1 MRKVFLSFIAVLL
14 WTGIFAESVDVSS
27 ARRVAESFLAGI
39 EAKNIGQLN
48 DITSTTP
55 FREFYVFSIGD
66 EGFILVSADDCVL
79 PILGYSLTNKF
90 SVKNMPKNVKA
101 VLEGYDEQIR
111 FYKEQAN
118 TATLRTSDGGV
129 SENDIVAEQW
139 KMLLSGTAPEPDYT
153 TSVAPLLTTTWN
165 QSPYYNNMC
174 PYDENYYE
182 NTVTGC
188 VATATAQIMKYWNHP
203 TTGYGSHSYN
213 HSAYGTLSAN
223 FGTTTYDWNNMPT
236 ALSTNSTTAELN
248 AVATLMYHVGVAIE
262 MDYGVSA
269 TGGSGANNYSVLGE
283 VNASSQHA
291 LVEYFKYS
299 PDMQVLSKAEYSDA
313 DWDAVL
319 MAELDQNR
327 PILYSGRDLSG
338 GHSYVCDGYNQEG
351 MFHINWGWG
360 GYCDGY
366 YEMGALNPAP
376 GGTGGNATYTF
387 NLKNVVVLGIRPNTD
402 WNTSTVVTATANSA
416 SYGNVTGAG
425 TYTFGD
431 IVEIK
436 AMPVDGYRFKQWND
450 GSKYNPRKFVAT
462 GGNYSY
468 TAIFEPL
475 QGDTLGYS
483 ANTCLSAYNVDDW
496 GIKLPGILFPNGDTL
511 MAVQFY
517 VYEEG
522 TYDLTVYTGGSSI
535 EQAVYTSTYVATE
548 SGSWQTIPL
557 TTPAIVA
564 PNQSV
569 WLTLHCTDVA
579 YPGAVSYYTGGYNS
593 FLVGE
598 SFTAYTN
605 TNSFMIRGI
614 FGEYTEED
622 NDTDTDSEDCIV
634 INNDTVSYCGDNL
647 FETSVGVG
655 VADTALQWG
664 ILLPGNSIENRNTVE
679 SVLLYVPVTGNY
691 IMKIYQGDPAT
702 LIHRQQ
708 YTATTTGWTNIML
721 PAELPLDNSQN
732 LLITFSSPDVDYPAA
747 ACNSVGCSNSD
758 WFSLGDGWGHIGD
771 QNLNYSWLI
780 KCVMKESDTI
790 SYCGN
795 RPYIGR
801 LTYEVSDSNFVWGI
815 NLPSNTLTNR
825 DVLESV
831 QLFVPTLGTYVLKVY
846 STNTS
851 SIHDSTLVYR
861 QEYTAT
867 ELSWNTIVLD
877 DMLVIDKTKDLYVM
891 FSIISNTP
899 VTPLAV
905 CDYAG
910 NVYSSLYYEDD
921 AWYYTNNFSWLIK
934 CVTKKSYPSEDGC
947 ITIQDD
953 VVSYC
958 ADNPFT
964 QNIGAGVADTAFQW
978 GILLPGNSIENRN
991 TVESVLLY
999 VPVTGNY
1006 IMKIYQGDP
1015 ATLIHRQ
1022 QYTATTTGW
1031 TNIMLPAE
1039 LPLDNSQNLLITFS
1053 SPDVDYPAAACNSV
1067 GCSNSDWFSLGDGW
1081 GHIGDQNLNYS
1092 WLIKCVM
1099 KESDTISYCGNR
1111 PYIGRLTY
1119 EVSDSNFVWGINL
1132 PSNTL
1137 TNRDVLESVQLFVPT
1152 LGTYVLKVY
1161 STNTS
1166 SIHDSTLVYRQ
1177 EYTATELSWNTIVL
1191 DDMLVIDK
1199 TKDLYVMFS
1208 IISNTPVTPLAVC
1221 DYAGNVYS
1229 SLYYE
1234 DDAWY
1239 YTDNFSWLIKCITR
1253 KVCPITIECL
1263 GNGQGIVSLSASP
1276 LNNVCGQT
1284 YYLRNGDTAT
1294 YIFTPSVGSTLAGV
1308 MLNSTDYMNNLQPL
1322 GQGAYSLS
1330 FVVTDTTILQ
1340 SIFAI
1345 NEYQLSVS
1353 LADAAMGAVTGAGTY
1368 HHGDTVAI
1376 TAVPNQETFFVNWND
1391 GDTNNPRIIVIDRD
1405 TAFTAT
1411 FGYYPIYNTI
1421 LDTIC
1426 SNEIYTDNGF
1436 NTAVEGTYTD
1446 TIHTAI
1452 GRDSIVTLVLTV
1464 IPTSTGVDVQE
1475 ACNSYTWIDGVTYT
1489 ESTNTPTYTI
1499 TAANGCD
1506 SVVTLHLT
1514 INLSVYDTI
1523 VDYAETEYTWNDTTY
1538 TESGTY
1544 QYVGV
1549 TADGCDSIV
1558 TLILT
1563 IGDVGIDGADVLE
1576 SLTFYPNPTTGNIT
1590 FNRSDILK
1598 VEVLD
1603 AVGRMVAV
1611 YEHLHI
1617 IDLSKLSNG
1626 YYTMRVTTPEG
1637 VAIRKVI
1644 RK

>member
-598 SFTAYTN
+598 SFTAYDN

-622 NDTDTDSEDCIV
+622 NDTDSEDCIV

-647 FETSVGVG
+647 YETSVGVG
-655 VADTALQWG
+655 VADTAFQWG

-708 YTATTTGWTNIML
+708 YTATATGWANIML

-758 WFSLGDGWGHIGD
+758 WFSVGDGWGHIGD

-795 RPYIGR
+795 RPYIGC

-910 NVYSSLYYEDD
+910 NVYSSLYYEDEQ
-921 AWYYTNNFSWLIK
+921 WYYTN
-934 CVTKKSYPSEDGC
+934 
-947 ITIQDD
+947 
-953 VVSYC
+953 
-958 ADNPFT
+958 
-964 QNIGAGVADTAFQW
+964 
-978 GILLPGNSIENRN
+978 
-991 TVESVLLY
+991 
-999 VPVTGNY
+999 
-1006 IMKIYQGDP
+1006 
-1015 ATLIHRQ
+1015 
-1022 QYTATTTGW
+1022 
-1031 TNIMLPAE
+1031 
-1039 LPLDNSQNLLITFS
+1039 
-1053 SPDVDYPAAACNSV
+1053 
-1067 GCSNSDWFSLGDGW
+1067 
-1081 GHIGDQNLNYS
+1081 
-1092 WLIKCVM
+1092 
-1099 KESDTISYCGNR
+1099 
-1111 PYIGRLTY
+1111 
-1119 EVSDSNFVWGINL
+1119 
-1132 PSNTL
+1132 
-1137 TNRDVLESVQLFVPT
+1137 
-1152 LGTYVLKVY
+1152 
-1161 STNTS
+1161 
-1166 SIHDSTLVYRQ
+1166 
-1177 EYTATELSWNTIVL
+1177 
-1191 DDMLVIDK
+1191 
-1199 TKDLYVMFS
+1199 
-1208 IISNTPVTPLAVC
+1208 
-1221 DYAGNVYS
+1221 
-1229 SLYYE
+1229 
-1234 DDAWY
+1234 
-1239 YTDNFSWLIKCITR
+1239 NFSWLIKCITR

-1308 MLNSTDYMNNLQPL
+1308 MLNSTDYMSNLQPL

-1411 FGYYPIYNTI
+1411 FGYYTIYNTI

-1452 GRDSIVTLVLTV
+1452 GSDSIVTLVLTV

-1475 ACNSYTWIDGVTYT
+1475 ACNSYTWIDGITYT
-1489 ESTNTPTYTI
+1489 ESTNTPTYTITAANGCDSVVTLHLTINPSAEAVDSVVSCDSYTWIDGITYTESTNTPTYII

-1544 QYVGV
+1544 QYVDV
-1549 TADGCDSIV
+1549 TTDGCDSIV

-1603 AVGRMVAV
+1603 AVGRVVAV

>member
-118 TATLRTSDGGV
+118 TATLRTSEGGV

-351 MFHINWGWG
+351 MFHINWGCG

-431 IVEIK
+431 IVEKK
-436 AMPVDGYRFKQWND
+436 AMPVDGYSFKQWND

-708 YTATTTGWTNIML
+708 YTATATGWTNIML

-795 RPYIGR
+795 RPYIGC

-905 CDYAG
+905 CEYAG
-910 NVYSSLYYEDD
+910 NVYSSLYYEDEQ
-921 AWYYTNNFSWLIK
+921 WYYTN
-934 CVTKKSYPSEDGC
+934 
-947 ITIQDD
+947 
-953 VVSYC
+953 
-958 ADNPFT
+958 
-964 QNIGAGVADTAFQW
+964 
-978 GILLPGNSIENRN
+978 
-991 TVESVLLY
+991 
-999 VPVTGNY
+999 
-1006 IMKIYQGDP
+1006 
-1015 ATLIHRQ
+1015 
-1022 QYTATTTGW
+1022 
-1031 TNIMLPAE
+1031 
-1039 LPLDNSQNLLITFS
+1039 
-1053 SPDVDYPAAACNSV
+1053 
-1067 GCSNSDWFSLGDGW
+1067 
-1081 GHIGDQNLNYS
+1081 
-1092 WLIKCVM
+1092 
-1099 KESDTISYCGNR
+1099 
-1111 PYIGRLTY
+1111 
-1119 EVSDSNFVWGINL
+1119 
-1132 PSNTL
+1132 
-1137 TNRDVLESVQLFVPT
+1137 
-1152 LGTYVLKVY
+1152 
-1161 STNTS
+1161 
-1166 SIHDSTLVYRQ
+1166 
-1177 EYTATELSWNTIVL
+1177 
-1191 DDMLVIDK
+1191 
-1199 TKDLYVMFS
+1199 
-1208 IISNTPVTPLAVC
+1208 
-1221 DYAGNVYS
+1221 
-1229 SLYYE
+1229 
-1234 DDAWY
+1234 
-1239 YTDNFSWLIKCITR
+1239 NFSWLIKCITR

-1284 YYLRNGDTAT
+1284 YYLRNGDIAT

-1308 MLNSTDYMNNLQPL
+1308 MLNSTD
-1322 GQGAYSLS
+1322 
-1330 FVVTDTTILQ
+1330 
-1340 SIFAI
+1340 
-1345 NEYQLSVS
+1345 
-1353 LADAAMGAVTGAGTY
+1353 
-1368 HHGDTVAI
+1368 
-1376 TAVPNQETFFVNWND
+1376 
-1391 GDTNNPRIIVIDRD
+1391 
-1405 TAFTAT
+1405 
-1411 FGYYPIYNTI
+1411 
-1421 LDTIC
+1421 
-1426 SNEIYTDNGF
+1426 
-1436 NTAVEGTYTD
+1436 
-1446 TIHTAI
+1446 
-1452 GRDSIVTLVLTV
+1452 
-1464 IPTSTGVDVQE
+1464 
-1475 ACNSYTWIDGVTYT
+1475 
-1489 ESTNTPTYTI
+1489 
-1499 TAANGCD
+1499 
-1506 SVVTLHLT
+1506 
-1514 INLSVYDTI
+1514 
-1523 VDYAETEYTWNDTTY
+1523 
-1538 TESGTY
+1538 
-1544 QYVGV
+1544 
-1549 TADGCDSIV
+1549 
-1558 TLILT
+1558 
-1563 IGDVGIDGADVLE
+1563 
-1576 SLTFYPNPTTGNIT
+1576 
-1590 FNRSDILK
+1590 
-1598 VEVLD
+1598 
-1603 AVGRMVAV
+1603 
-1611 YEHLHI
+1611 
-1617 IDLSKLSNG
+1617 
-1626 YYTMRVTTPEG
+1626 
-1637 VAIRKVI
+1637 
-1644 RK
+1644 